1 MSCVPT
7 TKIDEVLGVRLSTA
21 SSSSDLDDVIR
32 EHEELLKR
40 RLRQAQLRRMLLEEE
55 AELRK
60 LEQELRRLEEGDG
73 GAAVQ
78 PQQPQNNLVA
88 SLVAGLVQAGLK
100 PEQVKELL
108 SDPAFLQSLAL
119 ASAASNPQTALVIA
133 LAMLAQNLRS
143 SQPTQTNGG
152 VSAKDLKELLDAFKA
167 GLDAARTVFSD
178 GVREVIEKYL
188 DKYDER
194 LKRLEREIEETKKVA
209 ANNRGI
215 LDTILTDEKI
225 LNTIKKVLG
234 VSDPR
239 LELELKKLDLELEK
253 MRLEHERELKR
264 LALEARERRRQARM
278 LVHTLKRIG
287 ESIAD
292 ALSAIEEQRPL
303 AVARCPKCGS
313 QVTGRLGEVVECPK
327 CGVRL
332 RLVRR
337 GESVGKAAQS
347 G

>member
-1 MSCVPT
+1 M
-7 TKIDEVLGVRLSTA
+7 
-21 SSSSDLDDVIR
+21 
-32 EHEELLKR
+32 
-40 RLRQAQLRRMLLEEE
+40 
-55 AELRK
+55 
-60 LEQELRRLEEGDG
+60 
-73 GAAVQ
+73 
-78 PQQPQNNLVA
+78 
-88 SLVAGLVQAGLK
+88 
-100 PEQVKELL
+100 
-108 SDPAFLQSLAL
+108 
-119 ASAASNPQTALVIA
+119 
-133 LAMLAQNLRS
+133 
-143 SQPTQTNGG
+143 
-152 VSAKDLKELLDAFKA
+152 
-167 GLDAARTVFSD
+167 
-178 GVREVIEKYL
+178 
-188 DKYDER
+188 
-194 LKRLEREIEETKKVA
+194 
-209 ANNRGI
+209 
-215 LDTILTDEKI
+215 
-225 LNTIKKVLG
+225 NTIKKVLG

-303 AVARCPKCGS
+303 AVAKCPKCGS